1 MRLSITTLSL
11 LCVIARTSLAACP
24 YADKLARSELP
35 SEHPAIERRAA
46 AAGKKGVFYMNRI
59 GPSSSTLYVANADG
73 SNERAL
79 LATNESVFEY
89 HGHFS
94 PDGKYVTFT
103 SERVDG
109 NADLYRVNVDGSN
122 LVNIRPP
129 FPFPFHGAVGK
140 QLLIDSNRL
149 RS

>member
-1 MRLSITTLSL
+1 MSSLTTILFL
-11 LCVIARTSLAACP
+11 LGLIASPSLAACP
-24 YADKLARSELP
+24 YADKLARSNLPRELP
-35 SEHPAIERRAA
+35 QQERQVA

-59 GPSSSTLYVANADG
+59 GPSTSTLYIANANG

-94 PDGKYVTFT
+94 PDGKFITFT

-109 NADLYRVNVDGSN
+109 NADLYRVNADGSN
-122 LVNIRPP
+122 LVNIQTSIL
-129 FPFPFHGAVGK
+129 FLVMT
-140 QLLIDSNRL
+140 I
-149 RS
+149 